1 MVHVSVIQ
9 NLNFS
14 NMKKVLFL
22 MAVLLLCACVSSE
35 VEYFENTAHDEM
47 ENSGVN
53 QGYDY
58 PDSDQINNSK

>member
-1 MVHVSVIQ
+1 MNVILS
-9 NLNFS
+9 LNS
-14 NMKKVLFL
+14 NCMKKILF
-22 MAVLLLCACVSSE
+22 MIAVMLLCACSRFE

-53 QGYDY
+53 QGFDY